1 MSNKGVK
8 FKENNLP
15 SNKLINH
22 EIILKNQQIE
32 KLNQEKK
39 KYMKIIYAMQSEL
52 YSIKNK
58 ISNNN
63 KLESELKLFQNKNLN
78 LEIEVSRLQKEIL
91 DLKEKYNE
99 ELRQKDNEHAEEIR
113 KLKSEIDNIKAKVG
127 MTNDITR
134 EKNGLFKAFN
144 ILLKEKNDLILEHDK
159 ILMQKGE

>member
-15 SNKLINH
+15 SSKLINH

-113 KLKSEIDNIKAKVG
+113 K
-127 MTNDITR
+127 
-134 EKNGLFKAFN
+134 
-144 ILLKEKNDLILEHDK
+144 
-159 ILMQKGE
+159 